1 MRDNHEGMIE
11 FIDAFERSGQYFGIV
26 EYQSERYQFGV
37 TLTGYR
43 ALKKAMQIR
52 KFDMMPGLKYRYF
65 YVGSQKAAPD
75 EHYWMEVR
83 VELGRDA
90 TKERVDIPKEL
101 HANLLWMARLEN
113 MADAGHLVITK

>member
-1 MRDNHEGMIE
+1 
-11 FIDAFERSGQYFGIV
+11 
-26 EYQSERYQFGV
+26 
-37 TLTGYR
+37 
-43 ALKKAMQIR
+43 
-52 KFDMMPGLKYRYF
+52 MMPGLKYRYF

-83 VELGRDA
+83 VELGCDA

-113 MADAGHLVITK
+113 MADAGHLVISK